1 MPANWNEEEMK
12 EFIRQAYFQ
21 NFDLLR
27 LESGIALTP
36 EVKQAGL
43 QQVLF
48 YWQKMRDVAL
58 NVSETEVR
66 LSLPGQE
73 SPNERVFGI
82 EGVVDIVREG
92 GKTIIYDIKTHD
104 ADYVRSHI
112 DQYEDQLNVYAHI
125 WKELQKQPLD
135 GTAVICT
142 ELPDDVKEALMNGNQ
157 VQLERALERWDPLI
171 EIDFDRRK
179 VKETIRSFGE
189 VVDQIEDHEFA
200 PPPVEKLR
208 EPFADRSN
216 VRFGTH
222 VCRNCDARFSCA
234 AYRVYVRHGHGRADQ
249 IFHEYYSD
257 LEIGEPLE
265 EWRTA
270 GLDSMSDVEE
280 LI

>member
-1 MPANWNEEEMK
+1 MEANWKDDEIQD
-12 EFIRQAYFQ
+12 FIRQAYQQ

-27 LESGIALTP
+27 LESGVSLTP
-36 EVKQAGL
+36 EVKRAGL
-43 QQVLF
+43 LQVLF

-66 LSLPGQE
+66 LSLPQQE
-73 SPNERVFGI
+73 SPKEREFGI

-104 ADYVRSHI
+104 GDYVRSHI

-142 ELPDDVKEALMNGNQ
+142 DFPDDVKEALTSGNEA
-157 VQLERALERWDPLI
+157 QLERALDRWDPLI
-171 EIDFDRRK
+171 EIAFDRRK
-179 VKETIRSFGE
+179 VKDTIHSFGE
-189 VVDQIEDHEFA
+189 VVDQIEDREFE
-200 PPPVEKLR
+200 PRSVEELR
-208 EPFADRSN
+208 GSYTDRSN
-216 VRFGTH
+216 VSFGTH

-234 AYRVYVRHGHGRADQ
+234 AYRVYVRHGRGRADQ
-249 IFHEYYSD
+249 IFENYYND
-257 LEIGEPLE
+257 LEVGEPLE
-265 EWRTA
+265 EWRTT
-270 GLDSMSDVEE
+270 GLDSVGDVED

>member
-1 MPANWNEEEMK
+1 MAANWNDEEIQ
-12 EFIRQAYFQ
+12 EFIQQAYFQ

-27 LESGIALTP
+27 LESGIALSP

-58 NVSETEVR
+58 NVSKTEVR

-73 SPNERVFGI
+73 TPNERVFGI

-92 GKTIIYDIKTHD
+92 GKTIIYDIKTHN

-135 GTAVICT
+135 GTALICT
-142 ELPDDVKEALMNGNQ
+142 EFPDDVKEALMNDNQ
-157 VQLERALERWDPLI
+157 TQLAGALECWDPLI

-189 VVDQIEDHEFA
+189 VVDQIEEHEFA

-234 AYRVYVRHGHGRADQ
+234 AYRVYVRSGRGRADQ
-249 IFHEYYSD
+249 AFELYYRD
-257 LEIGEPLE
+257 FEIGEPLE

-270 GLDSMSDVEE
+270 GLDSMGGVED
-280 LI
+280 LF

>member
-1 MPANWNEEEMK
+1 MAADWDEQEMQD
-12 EFIRQAYFQ
+12 FLQQSYYQ
-21 NFDLLR
+21 NYDLLR
-27 LESGIALTP
+27 LESGIALSP
-36 EVKQAGL
+36 EVKQAGM

-73 SPNERVFGI
+73 SPKERLFGI

-92 GKTIIYDIKTHD
+92 GKTIIYDIKTHN

-142 ELPDDVKEALMNGNQ
+142 EFPAEVKEAMMNGNQ

-171 EIDFDRRK
+171 EINFDRRK

-200 PPPVEKLR
+200 PPPVEKLLQ
-208 EPFADRSN
+208 PFADRTN

-234 AYRVYVRHGHGRADQ
+234 AYRVYVRHGRGRADQ
-249 IFHEYYSD
+249 IFEQYYND
-257 LEIGEPLE
+257 LEVGEPLE
-265 EWRTA
+265 EWRTS
-270 GLDSMSDVEE
+270 GLDAMGEVEE
-280 LI
+280 LF

>member
-1 MPANWNEEEMK
+1 MPANWNEEETQ

-142 ELPDDVKEALMNGNQ
+142 EFPDDVKEALMNGNQ
-157 VQLERALERWDPLI
+157 TQLARALERWDPLI

-234 AYRVYVRHGHGRADQ
+234 SYRVYVRHGRGRVDQ
-249 IFHEYYSD
+249 IFQEYYSD

-265 EWRTA
+265 EWRTS
-270 GLDSMSDVEE
+270 GLDALGEVEDM
-280 LI
+280 I

>member
-1 MPANWNEEEMK
+1 MPVNWNDEEIQV
-12 EFIRQAYFQ
+12 FIRQAYLQ

-27 LESGIALTP
+27 LESGIALSP

-58 NVSETEVR
+58 NVSDTEVR

-73 SPNERVFGI
+73 SPSDRVFGI

-142 ELPDDVKEALMNGNQ
+142 EFPADVKEALMNGSQ
-157 VQLERALERWDPLI
+157 AQLVRALERWDPLI

-200 PPPVEKLR
+200 PPSVEKLR
-208 EPFADRSN
+208 EPFTDHSN

-234 AYRVYVRHGHGRADQ
+234 AYQVYMRHGQGRADQ
-249 IFHEYYSD
+249 AFTQYYSD
-257 LEIGEPLE
+257 IEIGEPLE

-270 GLDSMSDVEE
+270 GLDALGEPEDW
-280 LI
+280 I

>member
-1 MPANWNEEEMK
+1 MEIELNEQKMQD
-12 EFIRQAYFQ
+12 FIREAYYQ

-27 LESGIALTP
+27 LETGIALSP

-43 QQVLF
+43 MQALF
-48 YWQKMRDVAL
+48 YWQKMREVAL

-73 SPNERVFGI
+73 SPKEREFGI

-92 GKTIIYDIKTHD
+92 GKTIIYDIKTHNS
-104 ADYVRSHI
+104 DYVRSHI
-112 DQYEDQLNVYAHI
+112 NLYEDQLNVYAHI

-135 GTAVICT
+135 GTALICT
-142 ELPDDVKEALMNGNQ
+142 EFPDEVKDAFHTGDEL
-157 VQLERALERWDPLI
+157 QLQRTLERWDPLI
-171 EIDFDRRK
+171 EIEFDRRK

-200 PPPVEKLR
+200 PPSVEKLR
-208 EPFADRSN
+208 DPFADSTR

-222 VCRNCDARFSCA
+222 VCRNCDARFSCD
-234 AYRVYVRHGHGRADQ
+234 AYRVYVRHGHGRAEQ
-249 IFHEYYSD
+249 VFQEYYRD
-257 LEIGEPLE
+257 LEVSEPLE

-270 GLDSMSDVEE
+270 GMDAMIEPEE

>member
-1 MPANWNEEEMK
+1 MANNWNEEEMQD
-12 EFIRQAYFQ
+12 FIRLSYEQ
-21 NFDLLR
+21 NFDLMR
-27 LESGIALTP
+27 LESGIALSP

-43 QQVLF
+43 LQVLF
-48 YWQKMRDVAL
+48 YWQKMREVAL

-73 SPNERVFGI
+73 SPREREFGI

-92 GKTIIYDIKTHD
+92 GKTMIYDIKTHN

-112 DQYEDQLNVYAHI
+112 EQYEDQLNVYAHI

-142 ELPDDVKEALMNGNQ
+142 DFPADVKEALLSDNE
-157 VQLERALERWDPLI
+157 VQLERALKRWDPLI

-200 PPPVEKLR
+200 PPPVERLR

-234 AYRVYVRHGHGRADQ
+234 AYRVYMRQGRGKPDQ
-249 IFHEYYSD
+249 AFEQFYSD
-257 LEIGEPLE
+257 LEAGEPLDG
-265 EWRTA
+265 WRTA
-270 GLDSMSDVEE
+270 GLDSMGDVED
-280 LI
+280 LL

>member
-1 MPANWNEEEMK
+1 MEVDLDEEEMQ
-12 EFIRQAYFQ
+12 EFIRQAYSQ

-27 LESGIALTP
+27 LESGIALSP
-36 EVKQAGL
+36 EIKQAGL
-43 QQVLF
+43 QQVLL

-73 SPNERVFGI
+73 SLKERVFGI

-104 ADYVRSHI
+104 ADSGRSHI

-142 ELPDDVKEALMNGNQ
+142 EFPAEVKEALMSGNPA
-157 VQLERALERWDPLI
+157 QLERALERWDPLI

-179 VKETIRSFGE
+179 VKQTIRSFGE
-189 VVDQIEDHEFA
+189 VVDQIENHEFS

-234 AYRVYVRHGHGRADQ
+234 AYRLYVRRGRGRADQ
-249 IFHEYYSD
+249 VFEQYYSD
-257 LEIGEPLE
+257 LEVGEPLE

-270 GLDSMSDVEE
+270 GLNSMGEVEE
-280 LI
+280 LF

>member
-1 MPANWNEEEMK
+1 MAANWNEEEMQ

-27 LESGIALTP
+27 LESGIALSP

-142 ELPDDVKEALMNGNQ
+142 EFPDDVKEALMNGNQ
-157 VQLERALERWDPLI
+157 TQLAHALERWDPLI
-171 EIDFDRRK
+171 EIDFNRRK

-234 AYRVYVRHGHGRADQ
+234 AYRVYVRHGRGRADQ
-249 IFHEYYSD
+249 IFEQYYSD

-270 GLDSMSDVEE
+270 GLDSMGEPED

>member
-1 MPANWNEEEMK
+1 MAANWNEEEMR
-12 EFIRQAYFQ
+12 EFIRQAYEQ

-27 LESGIALTP
+27 LESGIALSP

-48 YWQKMRDVAL
+48 YWQKMREVAL

-73 SPNERVFGI
+73 SPKEREFGI

-92 GKTIIYDIKTHD
+92 GKTIIYDIKTHN
-104 ADYVRSHI
+104 ADYVRSHL

-142 ELPDDVKEALMNGNQ
+142 EFPAEVKEALMNGNQ

-208 EPFADRSN
+208 EPFTDRSN

-234 AYRVYVRHGHGRADQ
+234 AYRVYVRHGRGRADQ
-249 IFHEYYSD
+249 IFEQYYSD
-257 LEIGEPLE
+257 LELGEPLE
-265 EWRTA
+265 EWRTS
-270 GLDSMSDVEE
+270 GLDAMDEVEE
-280 LI
+280 LF

>member
-1 MPANWNEEEMK
+1 MSANWKEEEIQ
-12 EFIRQAYFQ
+12 EFIRQAYLQ

-27 LESGIALTP
+27 LESGISLSP

-73 SPNERVFGI
+73 SPKERIFGI

-135 GTAVICT
+135 GTSVICT
-142 ELPDDVKEALMNGNQ
+142 DFPDDVKEALMNGNQ
-157 VQLERALERWDPLI
+157 TQLARALERWDPLI

-189 VVDQIEDHEFA
+189 VVDQIEEHEFS
-200 PPPVEKLR
+200 PPQVEKLR
-208 EPFADRSN
+208 EPFTDRSN

-222 VCRNCDARFSCA
+222 VCRNCDARFSCG
-234 AYRVYVRHGHGRADQ
+234 AYRVYMRHGRGRADQ
-249 IFHEYYSD
+249 FFEQYYRD
-257 LEIGEPLE
+257 LEVGEPLE
-265 EWRTA
+265 EWRTS
-270 GLDSMSDVEE
+270 GLDALGEPED

>member
-1 MPANWNEEEMK
+1 MFDGWNGQEIED
-12 EFIRQAYFQ
+12 FISQSYEQ

-27 LESGIALTP
+27 LESGIALAP
-36 EVKQAGL
+36 EAKQAGL

-48 YWQKMRDVAL
+48 YWQKMREVAL

-66 LSLPGQE
+66 LSLPGNE
-73 SPNERVFGI
+73 SPKERVFGI

-92 GKTIIYDIKTHD
+92 GKTIIYDIKTHNS
-104 ADYVRSHI
+104 DYVRSHL
-112 DQYEDQLNVYAHI
+112 DLYEDQLNVYAHI

-142 ELPDDVKEALMNGNQ
+142 EFPDEVKEALFTGDET
-157 VQLERALERWDPLI
+157 QLARALEHWEPLI
-171 EIDFDRRK
+171 EVNFDRRK

-200 PPPVEKLR
+200 PPSVEKLR
-208 EPFADRSN
+208 EPFTDRSN

-222 VCRNCDARFSCA
+222 VCRNCDVRFSCA
-234 AYRVYVRHGHGRADQ
+234 AYRVYIRHGRGRADKQ
-249 IFHEYYSD
+249 FEKYYSD

-265 EWRTA
+265 EWRTS
-270 GLDSMSDVEE
+270 GLDAINDPEE